1 MARLTE
7 IYYIKYSRKEVD
19 GCRVPKLYK
28 PDGLLQTDHE
38 FSVEPPGGAV
48 FVFTIPSR
56 GAEEALRFN
65 RADDPEETP
74 GRPISWIQA
83 ADPEWIVLYD
93 PIDPPYKTLALV
105 VEGSEDI
112 PSGRQAS
119 FNLNVYNPE
128 ESIFFSLRIQNEEGM
143 QVDPTIIEKPPEV

>member
-7 IYYIKYSRKEVD
+7 IYYIKYSNEEVD
-19 GCRVPKLYK
+19 GHRVPKLYK
-28 PDGLLQTDHE
+28 PDGMLQTNHE
-38 FSVEPPGGAV
+38 FPVEPSGGAV
-48 FVFTIPSR
+48 FVFTIPSD
-56 GAEEALRFN
+56 GAEGALRFN
-65 RADDPEETP
+65 RANDPEGTP
-74 GRPISWIQA
+74 RRPVSWIEA
-83 ADPEWIVLYD
+83 AEPEWIVLYD

-119 FNLNVYNPE
+119 FNLNVYSPE
-128 ESIFFSLRIQNEEGM
+128 KDMLFSLHIQDEEGM

>member
-7 IYYIKYSRKEVD
+7 IYYIKYSNEEAD
-19 GCRVPKLYK
+19 GYRVPKLYK
-28 PDGLLQTDHE
+28 PDGLLQTNHE
-38 FSVEPPGGAV
+38 FPVEPSGGAV
-48 FVFTIPSR
+48 FVFTIPSD
-56 GAEEALRFN
+56 GAEAALRFN
-65 RADDPEETP
+65 KAADSEGTP
-74 GRPISWIQA
+74 RQPVSWIEPLAPQ
-83 ADPEWIVLYD
+83 WIVLYD

-105 VEGSEDI
+105 VEGSDDI

-128 ESIFFSLRIQNEEGM
+128 KSMFFSLRIQNDEGM